1 MQDTIPVVCY
11 VFMYLKIAVKLH
23 SHLPDVGTW
32 TYKVSE
38 LIFLVNQNQCHILN
52 TSMYILWWKLRLF
65 CMFSYL
71 ITGKAIIPT
80 SVTNMTLMICYRD
93 VLDVWE
99 CRCVDA
105 DENMSKNFWIWM
117 QMPDDHILSDVDAD
131 FFI

>member
-1 MQDTIPVVCY
+1 
-11 VFMYLKIAVKLH
+11 MYLKIAVKLH

-52 TSMYILWWKLRLF
+52 TSMYILRWKLRLF

-93 VLDVWE
+93 VLDV
-99 CRCVDA
+99 
-105 DENMSKNFWIWM
+105 
-117 QMPDDHILSDVDAD
+117 
-131 FFI
+131 